1 MAAFNKF
8 QVLFFVLISTVVVIG
23 LLFVLHVPTV
33 GKAVVH
39 PEFGTMLQSSPQI
52 GPNSIFQLLSAI
64 FGILIVCHFI
74 LLLFIGLDN
83 RLPRASKKARAA
95 IWIGGVIYVAVFILL
110 LLVHW
115 DYNENVRVIFFGG
128 FPLPTAIMLY
138 VLITTP
144 VYFTILYILRFNQW
158 ILSPGDIVKF
168 RHILEERR
176 KIEMDLK
183 NNPG

>member
-1 MAAFNKF
+1 
-8 QVLFFVLISTVVVIG
+8 VLIFTLVVIG
-23 LLFVLHVPTV
+23 LLFVVHVPIV
-33 GKAVVH
+33 GKPVVH
-39 PEFGTMLQSSPQI
+39 PEFGTMLHSSPEI
-52 GPNSIFQLLSAI
+52 GPNSTFRLLSALL
-64 FGILIVCHFI
+64 GILILCHFI
-74 LLLFIGLDN
+74 LFLFIGLDN
-83 RLPRASKKARAA
+83 RSTGASKNAKFG
-95 IWIGGVIYVAVFILL
+95 IWIGGLLYVAVFVLL

-115 DYNENVRVIFFGG
+115 DYNENVRVTFFGG

-158 ILSPGDIVKF
+158 ILSPGDLVKF